1 MKFACKFGCL
11 YLYSLMLW
19 HLLVRL
25 DKLLHWTMKCHL
37 IQMYTKVKPDRMIKT
52 YLIGS
57 LARPVSQS
65 QEFRRI
71 KFHNYKLLEN
81 YLVIAI
87 CLAETYLMLL
97 LWHSFLQTLLASS
110 YSMGNY
116 EQARLIIYRVI
127 QVTGCNHHKLLPFFF
142 HEIRTYTDP

>member
-1 MKFACKFGCL
+1 
-11 YLYSLMLW
+11 MLW

-97 LWHSFLQTLLASS
+97 L
-110 YSMGNY
+110 
-116 EQARLIIYRVI
+116 
-127 QVTGCNHHKLLPFFF
+127 
-142 HEIRTYTDP
+142 